1 MVKGGMIMH
10 LSSLFP
16 ENFLHS
22 VENVD
27 TSKVCFAAYDYWVDG
42 CGVDNYRQ
50 VDSCRQ
56 LWTGR
61 QL

>member
-1 MVKGGMIMH
+1 MIMH

-27 TSKVCFAAYDYWVDG
+27 TSKVCFAACDYWVDG

-50 VDSCRQ
+50 VDR
-56 LWTGR
+56 
-61 QL
+61 